1 MTERRARA
9 CGMLSLG
16 ARGEFLRVWGD
27 TARVCA
33 LLLGRCEG
41 KRDVY
46 NQVLEVLLMSHTNE
60 PASTI

>member
-1 MTERRARA
+1 
-9 CGMLSLG
+9 MLSSG

-60 PASTI
+60 PASTV

>member
-16 ARGEFLRVWGD
+16 TGGEFLRVCGD

-33 LLLGRCEG
+33 LLLGGCGG

-46 NQVLEVLLMSHTNE
+46 NQVLDVLLMRTS
-60 PASTI
+60 AL

>member
-1 MTERRARA
+1 M
-9 CGMLSLG
+9 G

-33 LLLGRCEG
+33 LLLGRCGG

-46 NQVLEVLLMSHTNE
+46 TQLLDVLLMSHTNE